1 MPHKETQTPVKLRC
15 EATVLFAALALAAAG
30 CRNDPAAKAASGRQ
44 GAEPRQVR
52 VVRAERGALPQV
64 VTVSGTLAAEEQ
76 VVLGMKVAG
85 RLTEILVDLGSRVTK
100 GQPVARLDPTDFQL
114 RVRQAEAA
122 LQQAR
127 SRLGLAPDGSDDRID
142 AAQTAPVRQAKA
154 TLDEARLKRERAVQ
168 LFKEQL
174 VPQSELDAA
183 EANYLVAESRYQDAE
198 DEVRNRRALL
208 AQRRSELELARQ
220 QLADSVLTAPFDG
233 AVRERQGTLGQ
244 YLAVGQPVV
253 TIVRMHPLRLRLSV
267 PERDAASLRAGQ
279 EVRVHIEGDANVYA
293 GRVVRLSPAIEEASR
308 TLSLE
313 AEVPNPNGVLRPG
326 SFARAEIVTSA
337 DQPVVFV
344 PASSI
349 VNFAGIE
356 KLILVSG
363 GRSVEKRIRTG
374 RRAGDKVEI
383 TEGLNAG
390 EMVVVEPGNLVG
402 GQPVTVV
409 P

>member
-1 MPHKETQTPVKLRC
+1 MSAGLI
-15 EATVLFAALALAAAG
+15 LGAAG
-30 CRNDPAAKAASGRQ
+30 CRSDPAAKAASGRAAAA
-44 GAEPRQVR
+44 GAEAREVR
-52 VVRAERGALPQV
+52 VVRAQQGALPQV

-85 RLTEILVDLGSRVTK
+85 RIAQILVDLGSRVSK

-127 SRLGLAPDGSDDRID
+127 SRLGLAPDGTDDRID
-142 AAQTAPVRQAKA
+142 AEQTAPVRQARA
-154 TLDEARLKRERAVQ
+154 VLDEARLRRDRAKQ

-174 VPQSELDAA
+174 VPQSELDGA
-183 EANYLVAESRYQDAE
+183 EANFLVAEGRFQDAVE
-198 DEVRNRRALL
+198 EVRNRQALL

-220 QLADSVLTAPFDG
+220 QLTDSVLSAPFDG
-233 AVRERQGTLGQ
+233 AVRERQGTPGQ
-244 YLAVGQPVV
+244 YLPVGQPVV

-267 PERDAASLRAGQ
+267 PEREAAGLRVAQ
-279 EVRVHIEGDANVYA
+279 QVRVHIEGDSNVYA
-293 GRVVRLSPAIEEASR
+293 GRVARLSPAIEEASR
-308 TLSLE
+308 TLSVE
-313 AEVPNPNGVLRPG
+313 AEVPNPSGALRPG

-344 PASSI
+344 PASAI

-356 KLILVSG
+356 KVILVRDN
-363 GRSVEKRIRTG
+363 RSVEKRVRTG
-374 RRAGDKVEI
+374 RRVGDKVEI

-390 EMVVVEPGNLVG
+390 EVVVTEPGNLVG
-402 GQPVTVV
+402 GQPVNII